1 MKNFKAAPLKV
12 KAAGPDDGM
21 EEGQFQAYISVF
33 GNTDSYGDIVQK
45 GAFTRTLGEW
55 AEKGNTIPV
64 LWGHDMN
71 DPFANI
77 GGVLSAEE
85 DDYGLKVTAQLDLEN
100 PTAAQV
106 YRLAKGRRTTSCS
119 FAYSVRDGEKKDDGF
134 HLKDLDLYEV
144 SIVQVPANELAE
156 ITMVKDATA
165 ALAKAGRVLSA
176 KNEQSLREARDS
188 IDSVL
193 TSLAGDQDGKAA
205 DAATDEKAGTV
216 YVDVVSRIVE
226 HSQGEQASGEPE
238 AKSGASDEE
247 PHEAKSSV
255 PDEEPKAGPSVED
268 LAAQATIY
276 ALKGQEGILL

>member
-12 KAAGPDDGM
+12 KAAGPDDGI

-33 GNTDSYGDIVQK
+33 GNIDSYGDIVQK

-71 DPFANI
+71 DAFANI

-106 YRLAKGRRTTSCS
+106 YRLVKGRRTTSCS

-193 TSLAGDQDGKAA
+193 ASLRDEQDGKAA
-205 DAATDEKAGTV
+205 DAATDAKAPAH
-216 YVDVVSRIVE
+216 VDAVPQGVE
-226 HSQGEQASGEPE
+226 HDQEQASGEPE
-238 AKSGASDEE
+238 AKSSASDEE
-247 PHEAKSSV
+247 PHEAKLSA
-255 PDEEPKAGPSVED
+255 PAEEQKSAPSVSD
-268 LAAQATIY
+268 LAAKLRIY
-276 ALKGQEGILL
+276 ALMGQEEMV

>member
-193 TSLAGDQDGKAA
+193 KSLGDVQDGKAA
-205 DAATDEKAGTV
+205 DAATND
-216 YVDVVSRIVE
+216 
-226 HSQGEQASGEPE
+226 QGEQASGTPK

-247 PHEAKSSV
+247 PEGAKSSV
-255 PDEEPKAGPSVED
+255 SDEELKAGPSVED

-276 ALKGQEGILL
+276 ALKGQEGVLS

>member
-33 GNTDSYGDIVQK
+33 GNTDSYGDIVHK

-119 FAYSVRDGEKKDDGF
+119 FAYSVRDGEKSDDGF

-156 ITMVKDATA
+156 ITMVKSAVD

-176 KNEQSLREARDS
+176 KNETKVREA
-188 IDSVL
+188 IDALQEVL
-193 TSLAGDQDGKAA
+193 DANQAPEDDDQ
-205 DAATDEKAGTV
+205 EKA
-216 YVDVVSRIVE
+216 
-226 HSQGEQASGEPE
+226 SGNAEV
-238 AKSGASDEE
+238 KSGASDEE
-247 PHEAKSSV
+247 PTGAKSSV
-255 PDEEPKAGPSVED
+255 PDEEPKPSPSVNR
-268 LAAQATIY
+268 LAVEAQIY
-276 ALKGQEGILL
+276 ALKGQRGVRL